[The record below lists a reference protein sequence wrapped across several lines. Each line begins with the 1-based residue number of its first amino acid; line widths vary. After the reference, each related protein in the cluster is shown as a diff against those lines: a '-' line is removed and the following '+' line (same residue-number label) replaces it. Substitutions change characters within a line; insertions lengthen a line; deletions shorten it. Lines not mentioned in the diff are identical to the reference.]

1 METSNRTP
9 DRISRRSFVGLGG
22 VAIVAALRPRVGGWS
37 SINNGD
43 KLILPDDTE
52 VKTGG
57 SRMIEIDGGY
67 HVWTKKVG
75 DGAVKV
81 LLLHGGP
88 GADHTG
94 FECYED
100 FLPANG
106 IEFYYYDQLDSTNSD
121 RPGDPRLWT
130 VERFRDEVEA
140 VRRGLGLEQFY
151 LLGQSWGGVLAI
163 EYALAYPQHLKGLI
177 ISNMTASARSYEK
190 YVRELRA
197 ALPDDVIKV
206 LDRYERSGL
215 FEAPEYQKVFFEQI
229 YSKHLCRL
237 SPWPEPILRT
247 IRNLNQKIYNYLQ
260 GPNEFI
266 VTGTLK
272 NWDRWADLPGIGT
285 RTLVMGAKYDEMSP
299 DDLRKMADLMPN
311 ARAWISEK
319 GSHFTMYDDQRAYFT
334 ELLTFLKSG

>member
-1 METSNRTP
+1 MQNSKSTRDSA
-9 DRISRRSFVGLGG
+9 SRRSFIGLGG
-22 VAIVAALRPRVGGWS
+22 AAIAAAVCPRVGGWS
-37 SINNGD
+37 STGNRD
-43 KLILPDDTE
+43 KLILPEDTE

-121 RPGDPRLWT
+121 RPDDPKLWT
-130 VERFRDEVEA
+130 VDRFRDEVEA
-140 VRRGLGLEQFY
+140 VRRGLGLDQFY
-151 LLGQSWGGVLAI
+151 LLGASWGGLLAI

-177 ISNMTASARSYEK
+177 ISNMTGSTQSYEK
-190 YVRELRA
+190 YVRKLRA

-206 LDRYERSGL
+206 LDRYEQSGL
-215 FEAPEYQKVFFEQI
+215 YEAPAYQKLLFEQL

-237 SPWPEPILRT
+237 NPWPEPILRT
-247 IRNLNQKIYNYLQ
+247 IRNLNRKIYNYMQ

-266 VTGTLK
+266 ITGTIK
-272 NWDRWADLPGIGT
+272 NWDRWADLPRIGT
-285 RTLVMGAKYDEMSP
+285 RTLVMGAKYDEMP
-299 DDLRKMADLMPN
+299 PEDLRKMADLMPN

-319 GSHFTMYDDQRAYFT
+319 GSHFAMYDDQLAYFT
-334 ELLTFLKSG
+334 ELLTFLKSA

>member
-1 METSNRTP
+1 MQISKGTRDRT
-9 DRISRRSFVGLGG
+9 SRRSFIGLGG
-22 VAIVAALRPRVGGWS
+22 VAAVAAVCPRVAGCFS
-37 SINNGD
+37 TDNRD
-43 KLILPDDTE
+43 KLILPEDTE

-67 HVWTKKVG
+67 HVWTKKVRS
-75 DGAVKV
+75 GAVKV

-88 GADHTG
+88 GADHIG
-94 FECYED
+94 FECFED

-121 RPGDPRLWT
+121 KPDDPKLWT

-151 LLGQSWGGVLAI
+151 LLGASWGGLLAI

-177 ISNMTASARSYEK
+177 ISNMTASMRSYEK
-190 YVRELRA
+190 HIQELRA
-197 ALPDDVIKV
+197 ALPEDVIKV
-206 LDRYERSGL
+206 LDRYEQSGL
-215 FEAPEYQKVFFEQI
+215 YEAPEYQKVLFEQV

-237 SPWPEPILRT
+237 NPWPEPILRT
-247 IRNLNQKIYNYLQ
+247 IRNLNQKVYNYLQ
-260 GPNEFI
+260 GPSELT
-266 VTGTLK
+266 VTGTIK
-272 NWDRWADLPGIGT
+272 NWDRWADLPRIGT
-285 RTLVMGAKYDEMSP
+285 RTLVTGAKYDEIAP
-299 DDLRKMADLMPN
+299 EDLRKMADVMPN

-334 ELLTFLKSG
+334 ELLTFLKSA

>member
-1 METSNRTP
+1 MQNAKETGDRT
-9 DRISRRSFVGLGG
+9 SRRSFIGLGG
-22 VAIVAALRPRVGGWS
+22 VALASAVCPRVGGWLRTS
-37 SINNGD
+37 DSD
-43 KLILPDDTE
+43 KLILPEGTE

-121 RPGDPRLWT
+121 RPGDPKLWT

-177 ISNMTASARSYEK
+177 ISNMTASTQSYEK

-272 NWDRWADLPGIGT
+272 SWDRWADLPRIGT